1 MSYMIR
7 RMNEDYA
14 VQILSWRYNPPYDFY
29 NNELNLDNVR
39 ELLDNAYYT
48 VLDENEWLVGF
59 FCMGNSAKVPI
70 GNQFGAY
77 SEEMVDIGI
86 GMKPALTGQGH
97 GGAFFSFVLGYIQD
111 TYKEIPIRL
120 TVAKFNQRAIHLY
133 EKYGFVKRM
142 EFNQESTVFIT
153 MVMGA

>member
-48 VLDENEWLVGF
+48 VLDENERLVVF

-153 MVMGA
+153 MVMGT